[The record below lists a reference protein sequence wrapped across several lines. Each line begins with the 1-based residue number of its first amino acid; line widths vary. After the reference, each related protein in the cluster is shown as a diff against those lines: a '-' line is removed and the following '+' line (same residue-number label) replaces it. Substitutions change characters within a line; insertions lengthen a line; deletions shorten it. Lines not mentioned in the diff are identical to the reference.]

1 MTARYIKYSFV
12 IIRSKLLDGFVSKAI
27 FKHKFFQKNGI
38 GLIWSFLFFW
48 YFSGVVQGL
57 IYFSGTTGFAGL
69 RSSIFLSFL
78 WLIPL
83 LLFPRYTKLLAAI
96 IGIVLWAASLASL
109 GYFML
114 YGQEF
119 SQSVIFIMFESNTA
133 EAGEYLTQYFSYT
146 LVFVFI
152 VYSIGAYLLWRKIT
166 PVYLSNHLTRWVVSI
181 LILVS
186 IFGYPYAN
194 RMIKKEEPFAVATEK
209 VLGRMEPVTP
219 WTLVVGY
226 YQYKKQLDN
235 MEALLTHNAALPPL
249 KNLKDE
255 NADKPRTIVLVI
267 GESTSRLHMSLY
279 GYGRETNPMLEQL
292 QKTDPGLAVF
302 NDVVASR
309 PYTIEML
316 QQALTFG
323 DQHNPDAYLTTPS
336 VMNLMKQAGYK
347 TFWITNQQTMTKRNT
362 MLTTFSQ
369 MADQQEYLNN
379 NRSQNSEQHDD
390 VLFEPFEKA
399 LKDPAPKKFIIVHL
413 LGTHMNYKYRYPD
426 TFKKFRGADP
436 IMPSDLDKKEI
447 AFYNSYDNAVLYND
461 YVVATLIKTFKDTD
475 PYGFL
480 VFLSDHGEEVYGDKD
495 HEVIGRNEAA
505 PTKGMYT
512 VPFMVW
518 SSPTWQAEHPRDLR
532 ALANRPY
539 SSAHLIHTLS
549 DLAGLTYDEYIPAR
563 SLVSPQYENE
573 TRWIGNPK
581 VKLQSFDAL
590 FGNQKQTQDK

>member
-1 MTARYIKYSFV
+1 MPYV
-12 IIRSKLLDGFVSKAI
+12 ISVILLDGFVSNTI
-27 FKHKFFQKNGI
+27 FQHKLFQMNGK
-38 GLIWSFLFFW
+38 GLIWAFLFFW
-48 YFSGVVQGL
+48 YFSGIVQGL

-69 RSSIFLSFL
+69 RSSFFLSFL
-78 WLIPL
+78 WLVPL
-83 LLFPRYTKLLAAI
+83 VLFPKHSKLLAAI
-96 IGIVLWAASLASL
+96 IGIVLWGASLASL
-109 GYFML
+109 GYYML

-133 EAGEYLTQYFSYT
+133 EAGEYLTQYFSYKLL
-146 LVFVFI
+146 LVFVI
-152 VYSIGAYLLWRKIT
+152 YTIGAYLLWRKVT
-166 PVYLSNHLTRWVVSI
+166 PVYLTYKWTRWLVSI
-181 LILVS
+181 IIFVS

-194 RMIKKEEPFAVATEK
+194 RMIKKKETFSVATEK
-209 VLGRMEPVTP
+209 VLGRMEPVAP

-249 KNLKDE
+249 KNLRDE
-255 NADKPRTIVLVI
+255 NGDKPRTIVLVI

-279 GYGRETNPMLEQL
+279 GYERETNPLLGQLE
-292 QKTDPGLAVF
+292 KDDSGLTVF

-323 DQHNPDAYLTTPS
+323 DQQNPDAYLTTPS

-379 NRSQNSEQHDD
+379 NRSQNSEQHDE
-390 VLFEPFEKA
+390 VLFAPFEKA
-399 LKDPAPKKFIIVHL
+399 LKDPAPKKFIILHL

-426 TFKKFRGADP
+426 NFRKFKGDDAIIPRG
-436 IMPSDLDKKEI
+436 LDKKEI

-461 YVVATLIKTFKDTD
+461 YVVATLIKSFKDTD

-495 HEVIGRNEAA
+495 HEVIGRNEGL

-512 VPFMVW
+512 VPFLVW
-518 SSPTWQAEHPRDLR
+518 NSPRWQSEHPRDLK

-563 SLVSPQYENE
+563 SLVSPSYKPE

-581 VKLQSFDAL
+581 DKLQSFDAL
-590 FGNQKQTQDK
+590 FGEKEQGQAE